1 VSATS
6 GLRQYWESPWA
17 TYSRGRSRWRNQFL
31 VDYLKEAGIERSK
44 KQVASHIQVLR
55 NMWKGEKEYQLVAG
69 GEELFQESGLLA
81 HNLGPSRVAPSDVC
95 VKEEFKEVQ
104 SPLAPRTPSDCGDLP
119 SESEITGL
127 DALHTLDDRTPSA
140 FLAPLPLSQQQ
151 RGSVKDERFDL
162 HLPFPPSIP
171 SLSSVMAPGVSPPPA
186 SRNNITSI
194 TLGAA
199 GMRPLVVEVDR
210 YAPPSSSLP
219 NFSPR
224 VSIHVKLS
232 LSSLHDV
239 SSPPALHGFS
249 GTVTFAAPW
258 TSVAQCMTRVF
269 AGGVCESV
277 EYAYFEPAAPLS
289 PISMT
294 PVTVPLPESELS
306 RCRWGNIGVETR
318 IDQLVTV
325 DHEELAW
332 ITYDLTWTASGPPT
346 AEVLSVQ
353 RDSREQQ
360 QQPAATPVPEPASF
374 LSINGGWNTAASYA
388 PSYASYVPRSQEP
401 LIAFSPYS
409 SLSSSAGD
417 QHYTPYS
424 SSVLFS

>member
-1 VSATS
+1 VKKVCSGPLTRPWRVSS
-6 GLRQYWESPWA
+6 LFREP
-17 TYSRGRSRWRNQFL
+17 
-31 VDYLKEAGIERSK
+31 
-44 KQVASHIQVLR
+44 
-55 NMWKGEKEYQLVAG
+55 EYQLVAG

-81 HNLGPSRVAPSDVC
+81 NKSGPSHVPSSDVH
-95 VKEEFKEVQ
+95 VKEESKEVQ
-104 SPLAPRTPSDCGDLP
+104 SPFAPRTPSDCGDFP
-119 SESEITGL
+119 SESESIEL
-127 DALHTLDDRTPSA
+127 DALHMLDDRTPSA
-140 FLAPLPLSQQQ
+140 FLAPPPLSQQQ
-151 RGSVKDERFDL
+151 RSSVKDERFDL
-162 HLPFPPSIP
+162 HLPFPSIP
-171 SLSSVMAPGVSPPPA
+171 SLSSVMVSPPLGA
-186 SRNNITSI
+186 RNSITSV
-194 TLGAA
+194 TLSAA

-219 NFSPR
+219 SFPPR
-224 VSIHVKLS
+224 VSIHIKLS

-277 EYAYFEPAAPLS
+277 EYAYFEPATPLS

-306 RCRWGNIGVETR
+306 RCRWGNIGVYRQASWPARPRLVDNTWMCTGVETR

-325 DHEELAW
+325 DQEELAW

-360 QQPAATPVPEPASF
+360 QQTAATPVPEPASF
-374 LSINGGWNTAASYA
+374 LSVNGGWNSNGASYA
-388 PSYASYVPRSQEP
+388 PPYASYVPRSQEP
-401 LIAFSPYS
+401 PIALSPYS
-409 SLSSSAGD
+409 SLGSSAGD